1 MLRRH
6 RRSWEAR
13 DGEAKAA
20 GKATKAPKIPK
31 TKKSASTLQ
40 RAAAV
45 EKNIGKSQSLHD
57 FLTGI
62 GWR

>member
-1 MLRRH
+1 MVK
-6 RRSWEAR
+6 
-13 DGEAKAA
+13 AKAA

-45 EKNIGKSQSLHD
+45 DKNIGKSQSLHD
-57 FLTGI
+57 FLAGI